1 MSMDHIKVAEMQL
14 LKELQ
19 SLRSIAEDQGYSL
32 AVDYLSSAIGDIPDR
47 AKWISKFRKDNGCSM
62 QYAISEYERR
72 FCRSLWENYGILA

>member
-1 MSMDHIKVAEMQL
+1 MNHIKGSEKQL
-14 LKELQ
+14 LEELQ

-62 QYAISEYERR
+62 QYAYSEYEKR
-72 FCRSLWENYGILA
+72 FCKSLWT